1 MADGNEPTGPSGA
14 LPIGEKRVRAAMLDH
29 IRELFPEGNEIAAAG
44 LERGDLLGILRT
56 RDTHKMPLGGIT
68 DDMRCQFVLECLLE
82 LGFVQIG
89 DRLFPQGIHMDEP
102 LADQAEAPAPAV
114 ARHAVH
120 PLAMTGR
127 AGTTTTSGTNG
138 GLGAQPTP
146 AQAADA
152 PSSVKSVE
160 SDELRPEQ
168 KNDENGFSKG
178 GEPADR
184 VGGGDSHTSAQQEP
198 PALQEGEAPVESP
211 VTECDEGDDQVDVGV
226 AEGEDIETAAG
237 QDEEAHNAADDAR
250 GAASENEDEPCGASE
265 MEEDTIVENNV
276 QESCRPEKRPIAESE
291 EVDTSGRPEKR
302 QKTEGED
309 ANASTQDTI
318 TEVPAVPPLHGEGTP
333 YGDELSLNFT
343 DSSRLVTPVTTP
355 TDTRMEDAETADD
368 LRESEVTEEELPGP
382 LQRAKVLVE
391 VNEEEGGVGVKIEVG
406 DVDIEEGAGEKGGV
420 DTDEVPKVI
429 GIGETGPLGLS
440 VAVVE
445 VGVRKIECK
454 ETVKEM
460 PEEPVELPEVRR
472 PVGIGAPVSAKER
485 ARKASRIIY
494 RDHGKNGFKVQIDG
508 EERGTYIWR
517 DKDAIIPDPCEMED
531 EDYQKGLTLA
541 QGFLDTVHTNR
552 LNDFPCRVRAEALKA
567 LSKADLKPVLNAM
580 QFFMGLCKAKAKELQ
595 VPDEEVR
602 LDPVYSL
609 GCKRVKGIVDG
620 KRKEML
626 MKVPKE
632 RRRDAVL
639 GLGAIPY
646 QAICTGSSL
655 WLDEL
660 LRELAPEEML
670 QFPMK
675 YPARKPEGED
685 KGQGAKGSQAGNGEK
700 RNLNGKEEKER
711 LSRFGGVGR
720 DRGARISDHP
730 LRFQDELRRRPL
742 MERRPLLPSRPRA
755 MDPAM
760 RPVRGRP
767 RSRSAE
773 RGYYNEPVGRSP
785 GPMRRLRTPSPP
797 RRRMSP
803 MSRFEDLQHNPM
815 WGDRSPDGWRAD
827 MRHEDM
833 LPAGNRVL
841 PRRGAELDRIPLR
854 MGNAAAV
861 LPSQLQLQTMQQG
874 LPMGATAQIAN
885 TMQPTNQ
892 IAGLVTNGQVG
903 LLGVNLGG
911 TTGIAPMARDQL
923 QLGGQAPNQLQN
935 VNIVGGVV
943 GLSNQQQLQLQQL
956 QQQQQQQQLRQQQL
970 QVQMAGMP
978 AANGLILQQPGIA
991 AMAGGLT
998 GVQPMQPAQPVKLV
1012 IGGCRV
1018 PDPARESEQDPR
1030 MKLNEDSFSICNF
1043 TFAVADGLGGTMAL
1057 DVSSARY
1064 SEEIVNRSA
1073 QAMEELVMRARKD
1086 GRSFPSPTTAIE
1098 WAHSQVTVQGATTI
1112 CLLALDSMQST
1123 LHVAKVGDGGYV
1135 VLRPS
1140 LPPLHPGGPPDM
1152 TIESPWLPFKDPN
1165 EHPRGVNST
1174 HYLTS
1179 PALHPKIGGV
1189 HPRTAIESR
1198 VMVAAGDAII
1208 AGTDGFFDAIYLHG
1222 ERGYNTRRLIL
1233 ERMTQ
1238 GWTPQQLA
1246 EQLVLMARGVAQE
1259 GSPACPFAEAARGQG
1274 DARHGS
1280 GARPDDVA
1288 VVVAYVAANS
1298 NPIPVGF
1305 GG

>member
-892 IAGLVTNGQVG
+892 IAGLVTNG
-903 LLGVNLGG
+903 
-911 TTGIAPMARDQL
+911 
-923 QLGGQAPNQLQN
+923 
-935 VNIVGGVV
+935 
-943 GLSNQQQLQLQQL
+943 
-956 QQQQQQQQLRQQQL
+956 
-970 QVQMAGMP
+970 
-978 AANGLILQQPGIA
+978 
-991 AMAGGLT
+991 
-998 GVQPMQPAQPVKLV
+998 VQPMQPAQPVKLV